1 MKVWEI
7 LKRYGAVKNAE
18 VSDYQICRLH
28 IPLPYSRYCA
38 NIWRDEKHDRGRNDL
53 RNNMIGAFQAEIIL
67 KMDNLVNLMKDYATF
82 LPPDILATA
91 VRRGILN
98 FVQNYNVSEADITME
113 YHLTFHAPISK
124 DFPPPASVIPLV
136 DSSGRDEL

>member
-7 LKRYGAVKNAE
+7 LKTVGAVKN
-18 VSDYQICRLH
+18 STDDYQICHLH
-28 IPLPYSRYCA
+28 IPLPYSMYCA
-38 NIWRDEKHDRGRNDL
+38 KIWRTEKPYDVGRNDL
-53 RNNMIGAFQAEIIL
+53 RNNMIGATHAEIIM

-136 DSSGRDEL
+136 NPSGSDEL